1 MKNHTEKLLDKM
13 ELSDEEL
20 AKKRLQGKLK
30 ILRESRRILD
40 ELYWENV
47 RKERELLNKETS
59 ENFIETQDKII
70 ELSKKRRKIMD
81 EIREIDDQLGF

>member
-1 MKNHTEKLLDKM
+1 M

-20 AKKRLQGKLK
+20 ARKRLQGKLK
-30 ILRESRRILD
+30 ILKESRRILD

-59 ENFIETQDKII
+59 ENFIETQDKIF
-70 ELSKKRRKIMD
+70 ELSKKRQKIMD